1 MNAPAP
7 LARFD
12 SNRAWQETTAAIA
25 ANREVMAALAGV
37 FVVLPAFAL
46 AVLLPMPE
54 QAATPDFDA
63 MMAATTAYF
72 SAHWLPYVLSG
83 LVNIIGTMALLA
95 LFGHTSRPTVGEA
108 IKGGLYAAPAGIL
121 VQILLGMML
130 TGAILLPGTLLALSG
145 SSALAGLGIAIG
157 ITLAAWL
164 WSRTSLATPI
174 IAIDSQRNPITALQR
189 SFALTRGN
197 AGRLLLFYVLLI
209 LAFVIA
215 TQLVVLVV
223 TLAAQA
229 LGGAEAALIAG
240 ALVGSVLQAAMTVYL
255 AGAMAAS
262 YRQLAGTTD
271 PAVPGTF
278 G

>member
-12 SNRAWQETTAAIA
+12 SNRAWQEATAAVS

-37 FVVLPAFAL
+37 FIVLPAFAL
-46 AVLLPMPE
+46 SVLLPMPE
-54 QAATPDFDA
+54 QQGAADFDA
-63 MMAATTAYF
+63 AMAAASTYLQQN
-72 SAHWLPYVLSG
+72 WLPYVVSG
-83 LVNIIGTMALLA
+83 LINIIGTMALLA
-95 LFGHTSRPTVGEA
+95 LFGHASRPTVGEA
-108 IKGGLYAAPAGIL
+108 IKRGLHAAPAGIL

-130 TGAILLPGTLLALSG
+130 TGAVLLPGTLLALSG
-145 SSALAGLGIAIG
+145 STALAGLGIAIG
-157 ITLAAWL
+157 VTLAAWL

-174 IAIDSQRNPITALQR
+174 IAIDNLRNPITALQR

-197 AGRLLLFYVLLI
+197 AGRLLLFYFLLI

-240 ALVGSVLQAAMTVYL
+240 ALIGSVLQAALTVYL

-271 PAVPGTF
+271 PAVPGAF